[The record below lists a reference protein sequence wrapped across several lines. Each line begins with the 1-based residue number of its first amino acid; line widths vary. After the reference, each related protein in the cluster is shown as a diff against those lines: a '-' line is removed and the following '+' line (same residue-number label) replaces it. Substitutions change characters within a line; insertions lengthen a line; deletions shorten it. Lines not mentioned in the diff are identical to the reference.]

1 MRHFKTV
8 LSLIVLLFFL
18 TPFARGENDSLSF
31 FLGKVTPRANEL
43 SKKEK
48 AELLTR
54 INEVLEQALRVRG
67 KLSQA
72 IQTGEMEVRYQDGK
86 FWMTKLEEDREA
98 IETGIEQ
105 LKLLKEKPVLVPSI
119 KLFKCLKDLSK
130 NFNTYNNTT
139 FLSGSVG
146 DIAPELEL
154 WGDPVFY
161 KLYLLPLAKSKD
173 GATKGSQKEK
183 FPPKEKK
190 M

>member
-1 MRHFKTV
+1 MRHLRTV
-8 LSLIVLLFFL
+8 LGLIVLVLFL
-18 TPFARGENDSLSF
+18 TSFAQGESDSLSF
-31 FLGKVTPRANEL
+31 YLGKVGPGTSEL

-48 AELLTR
+48 AELLVR
-54 INEVLEQALRVRG
+54 INEVLEQAFRIRG

-72 IQTGEMEVRYQDGK
+72 IQTGDMEVRYQEGK

-98 IETGIEQ
+98 IETGLEQ
-105 LKLLKEKPVLVPSI
+105 LKLLKEKPALVPSI
-119 KLFKCLKDLSK
+119 KLFKSLKDLSK
-130 NFNTYNNTT
+130 NFNAYNNTA

-154 WGDPVFY
+154 WADPVFY

-183 FPPKEKK
+183 SPPKEKR